1 MRVGVDQAIS
11 VVDAGTNA
19 DETVRVKSSAVHKGR
34 GATLNMAGRFES
46 RDVERVD
53 DGWSQTENEER
64 AAQRPKTI
72 VHIEQARSIISRND
86 SPDIRFE
93 QSLNPYRGCEHGC
106 IYCYARPSHAYVNL
120 SPGIDFET
128 QIFAKRNAAELLRK
142 EISKRGYVPS
152 AINFGANTDPYQP
165 IERDEKITRACL
177 EILLE
182 ANHPL
187 TIVTKNALILRDL
200 DILEPLAK
208 KKLVTVFVSISQL
221 DNELTRILEPRAS
234 APANR
239 LRAVRE
245 LSNAG
250 VPTCVLVAPI
260 IPFINDEYIERVL
273 EASKE
278 AGARNAS
285 YTIIRLPYELKQL
298 FKDWLAQH
306 FPDRAE
312 HVMNRIRDMKHGRE
326 NVTEFGERMR
336 GTGIYAD
343 LIRQRFRKTCA
354 RLGLNTENLLALD
367 TSEFRVL
374 SNAKESELTARQGR
388 LF

>member
-1 MRVGVDQAIS
+1 MRNAIES
-11 VVDAGTNA
+11 ELTRA
-19 DETVRVKSSAVHKGR
+19 DLESITAPGSLAARKSIVHKGR
-34 GATLNMAGRFES
+34 GATLNMSGRFES
-46 RDVERVD
+46 RDTDRVD
-53 DGWSQTENEER
+53 DGWSQQEEQER
-64 AAQRPKTI
+64 LERRPKTMI
-72 VHIEQARSIISRND
+72 HIENARSIISKNN
-86 SPDIRFE
+86 SPDIRFD
-93 QSLNPYRGCEHGC
+93 QSINPYRGCEHGC

-128 QIFAKRNAAELLRK
+128 QLFAKRNAAELLRK
-142 EISKRGYVPS
+142 EISKRGYSPS
-152 AINFGANTDPYQP
+152 PINFGANTDPYQP

-177 EILLE
+177 QVLLE

-187 TIVTKNALILRDL
+187 TIVTKNALITRDIDL
-200 DILEPLAK
+200 LAPLAA
-208 KKLVTVFVSISQL
+208 KKLVQVFVSISQL

-234 APANR
+234 TPANR

-245 LSNAG
+245 LSAAG
-250 VPTCVLVAPI
+250 VSTCVLVAPI
-260 IPFINDEYIERVL
+260 IPFINDEFIERVL

-278 AGARNAS
+278 HGAVAAS
-285 YTIIRLPYELKQL
+285 YTIIRLPYEVKDL

-326 NVTEFGERMR
+326 NVSEFGERMR

-354 RLGLNTENLLALD
+354 RLGLSAANLVALEK
-367 TSEFRVL
+367 SEFR
-374 SNAKESELTARQGR
+374 APMAEQDRRQAT

>member
-1 MRVGVDQAIS
+1 MHESRL
-11 VVDAGTNA
+11 
-19 DETVRVKSSAVHKGR
+19 HKGR
-34 GATLNMAGRFES
+34 GATLNMSGRFES
-46 RDVERVD
+46 RDNERVD
-53 DGWSQTENEER
+53 DGWSQDENEER
-64 AAQRPKTI
+64 LAQRPKTI
-72 VHIEQARSIISRND
+72 IHVEQARSIISRND
-86 SPDIRFE
+86 SPDLRFD

-128 QIFAKRNAAELLRK
+128 QLFAKRNAAELLRK
-142 EISKRGYVPS
+142 EISKKNYVPS
-152 AINFGANTDPYQP
+152 PINFGANTDPYQP

-177 EILLE
+177 EVLLE

-200 DILEPLAK
+200 DLLEQFAR

-239 LRAVRE
+239 LRAVRT
-245 LSNAG
+245 LSDTG

-260 IPFINDEYIERVL
+260 IPFINDEFIERVL
-273 EASKE
+273 DASKE
-278 AGARNAS
+278 AGAITAS
-285 YTIIRLPYELKQL
+285 YTIIRLPYELKAL

-312 HVMNRIRDMKHGRE
+312 HVMNRIRDMKNGRE
-326 NVTEFGERMR
+326 NVSEFGARMR

-343 LIRQRFRKTCA
+343 LIRQRFRKCCA
-354 RLGLNTENLLALD
+354 RLDLRSENLLTLD
-367 TSEFRVL
+367 TSEFRVPH
-374 SNAKESELTARQGR
+374 SIEAPIQTS